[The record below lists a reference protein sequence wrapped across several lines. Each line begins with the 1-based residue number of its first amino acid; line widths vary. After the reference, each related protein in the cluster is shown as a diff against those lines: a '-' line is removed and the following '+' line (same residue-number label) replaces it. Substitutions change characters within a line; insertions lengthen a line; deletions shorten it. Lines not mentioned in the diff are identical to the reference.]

1 MQALL
6 PVMVFS
12 GGHFRVSISGG
23 TDVAWSPPID
33 HTRNVLLPVLASAGA
48 VIETEVERRG
58 YYPKGGGKVRTEAG
72 PSSFHGLSLSGSLR
86 GGAVKGHLHISG
98 LPSHVALRLMAS
110 AGSHLSRAGISPEWE
125 VEADERLCGEL
136 ECSTVSPKTRSP
148 GVSATVWSAGSAF
161 SVGSSSIGRRGVP
174 AETVGKEVSLPF
186 IKDTEVGASVDVH
199 TADQLLI
206 YMALGRLL
214 REVPSSFTVRGLS
227 SHALTTMQLIEE
239 MTGVAFARQR
249 KGNLWQVSV

>member
-1 MQALL
+1 MGEGGGQVLRTALSLSSVLSLPVRIENIRAGRPKPGLKPSHLTAVRALSAISSAEVDGDSIGSSSLLFSPGSARGGVFSFDTGTAGSITLIMQALL

-110 AGSHLSRAGISPEWE
+110 AGNWNAAPFLRRPVRPVFLQPYGQPE
-125 VEADERLCGEL
+125 ALFPSGRH
-136 ECSTVSPKTRSP
+136 P
-148 GVSATVWSAGSAF
+148 
-161 SVGSSSIGRRGVP
+161 SVD
-174 AETVGKEVSLPF
+174 AVSLRRRWE
-186 IKDTEVGASVDVH
+186 KRS
-199 TADQLLI
+199 LS
-206 YMALGRLL
+206 
-214 REVPSSFTVRGLS
+214 PS
-227 SHALTTMQLIEE
+227 
-239 MTGVAFARQR
+239 
-249 KGNLWQVSV
+249 